1 MSNIPDVELCYL
13 YIPHIWLNELV
24 FHNFNFNMFTVIKR
38 ASSFLNYLY
47 TVMFSLLFF
56 QDFFKTNPAPAAQR
70 TIQQSI
76 ENIHLNMNQLNKE
89 KDAIKTF
96 LSS

>member
-1 MSNIPDVELCYL
+1 
-13 YIPHIWLNELV
+13 
-24 FHNFNFNMFTVIKR
+24 
-38 ASSFLNYLY
+38 
-47 TVMFSLLFF
+47 MFSLLFS
-56 QDFFKTNPAPAAQR
+56 QEFFKANPAPAAQR

-89 KDAIKTF
+89 KEAIKTF

>member
-1 MSNIPDVELCYL
+1 MNVFLG
-13 YIPHIWLNELV
+13 LV
-24 FHNFNFNMFTVIKR
+24 IL
-38 ASSFLNYLY
+38 SLI
-47 TVMFSLLFF
+47 FS
-56 QDFFKTNPAPAAQR
+56 QEFFKANPAPAAQR